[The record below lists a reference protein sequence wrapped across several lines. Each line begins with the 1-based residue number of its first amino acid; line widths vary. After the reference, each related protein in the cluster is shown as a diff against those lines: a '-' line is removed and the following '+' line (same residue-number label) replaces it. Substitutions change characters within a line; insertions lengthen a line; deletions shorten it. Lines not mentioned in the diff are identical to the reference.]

1 MSPPTKNQVTT
12 VPKRRPPRPHSC
24 NRSRSP
30 RRQRAAANPSQV
42 MKPNSRT
49 KTTNAIPFT
58 CGTTLPLETL
68 CALSRFPGGEIDHG
82 REHRADAHPEKLK
95 PVEEGD
101 TEQRWLRLVIE
112 RRPENHEELHDEE
125 QVPPTPFPA
134 FTQRT
139 VLCGHR
145 RNVYG

>member
-1 MSPPTKNQVTT
+1 MSPPTRNQVTT

-24 NRSRSP
+24 NWSRSP

-58 CGTTLPLETL
+58 CGTTLPLEML
-68 CALSRFPGGEIDHG
+68 RDLLRFPSHEVDHG
-82 REHRADAHPEKLK
+82 CEHRAHEDPEQLK

-101 TEQRWLRLVIE
+101 AEQHRLRLIVE
-112 RRPENHEELHDEE
+112 RRP
-125 QVPPTPFPA
+125 
-134 FTQRT
+134 
-139 VLCGHR
+139 
-145 RNVYG
+145 

>member
-12 VPKRRPPRPHSC
+12 VPKRLPPRPHSC

-58 CGTTLPLETL
+58 CGTTLPLEVL
-68 CALSRFPGGEIDHG
+68 CALLRIPRHQIDHG
-82 REHRADAHPEKLK
+82 GEHRAHEDPQQLK

-101 TEQRWLRLVIE
+101 AEQRRLRFVVK
-112 RRPENHEELHDEE
+112 RRPENHQKLHDEE
-125 QVPPTPFPA
+125 QVPP
-134 FTQRT
+134 
-139 VLCGHR
+139 
-145 RNVYG
+145 